1 MNIPRE
7 LRYTSTHEWVRV
19 KGGIATVG
27 ITDYAQHQLSE
38 ITYVELPDLNDDVN
52 VSDEVAF
59 VESVK
64 AASDVYAPV
73 SGKIIEVN
81 SAVAEEPERIN
92 RDPYGEGWLFKIRMS
107 DPKEVAN
114 LLDADSYEEQLPPDE
129 EE

>member
-1 MNIPRE
+1 
-7 LRYTSTHEWVRV
+7 VRV

>member
-7 LRYTSTHEWVRV
+7 LRYTNTHEWVRV
-19 KGGIATVG
+19 KGGVATVG
-27 ITDYAQHQLSE
+27 ITDYAQQQLSE
-38 ITYVELPDLNDDVN
+38 ITYVELPDLNDQVN

-73 SGKIIEVN
+73 SGTIIEVN
-81 SAVAEEPERIN
+81 TAVADEPERIN

-107 DPKEVAN
+107 DPKEIAS
-114 LLDADSYEEQLPPDE
+114 LLDADRYEEQLPPDE

>member
-7 LRYTSTHEWVRV
+7 LRYTNTHEWVRV
-19 KGGIATVG
+19 KGGVATVG
-27 ITDYAQHQLSE
+27 ITDYAQQQLSE
-38 ITYVELPDLNDDVN
+38 ITYVELPDLNDQVN

-73 SGKIIEVN
+73 SGTIIEVN
-81 SAVAEEPERIN
+81 TAVADEPERIN
-92 RDPYGEGWLFKIRMS
+92 RDPYGEGWLFKIRMA
-107 DPKEVAN
+107 DPKEIAN
-114 LLDADSYEEQLPPDE
+114 LLDADGYEEQLPPDE